1 MGTKC
6 RNPDIIADGFQ
17 LVEAAAHK
25 LCRWRTIRAA
35 LLVAALSTTLVACAA
50 QKKPEATYYYFSDL
64 PGNGHSRAYEYPS
77 DMTLGYTTYPGFG
90 VLGPP
95 VLH

>member
-1 MGTKC
+1 M
-6 RNPDIIADGFQ
+6 
-17 LVEAAAHK
+17 

-35 LLVAALSTTLVACAA
+35 LSVAALSTALAACAA

-64 PGNGHSRAYEYPS
+64 PGNGHSRAYEYPT
-77 DMTLGYTTYPGFG
+77 DMTLGYTNYPGFS